1 MGKAIPTAR
10 IRVAIDDVPRL
21 ILDLLL
27 ERLERATD
35 IELVD
40 ARDASQGVD
49 VVLTTARRHSS
60 KRTALAKLA
69 LYPRAVVL
77 LISQDGRHLER
88 VYFRVQHD
96 TLDEPA
102 TTDVVAAIR
111 QVARC
116 ADDRLP
122 ALARHQEY
130 RR

>member
-1 MGKAIPTAR
+1 MGKAKPTTR

-21 ILDLLL
+21 ILDLLYENL
-27 ERLERATD
+27 RRAPD
-35 IELVD
+35 IEIVD
-40 ARDASQGVD
+40 THDDSQHVD

-69 LYPRAVVL
+69 LFPRAVVL
-77 LISQDGRHLER
+77 LISSDGHHLDR

-102 TTDVVAAIR
+102 TTDIVAAIR

-116 ADDRLP
+116 SDDRVP
-122 ALARHQEY
+122 ALARYQESH
-130 RR
+130 R